1 MRRENKISKTYA
13 KAAIM
18 MAMAAAAIAIVVVV
32 IMFKSVN
39 AHNGDSKAPIYED
52 ISSKQ
57 TLSED
62 GGNRILV
69 EVTEK
74 ADSAD
79 AIADYIDGLVN
90 EMLEGKYDRF
100 ISELALDEIEKFG
113 YVPMDDDYGL
123 YTSYLEDMRV
133 RTLGCDIVYVYQV
146 NKRNS
151 HYTAVVY
158 GLKLKE
164 GITEPVYNYEDAV
177 KLGFT
182 VFKESN
188 GSLTMVPFHIGLL
201 DEYYSL
207 VGFRMS
213 DEHSRK
219 TENEECQDNTENI
232 LLDEYEN
239 NFKDNPNIKSY
250 TEDELIKE
258 VYGEDRYSID

>member
-1 MRRENKISKTYA
+1 MRRENKSSKTYA
-13 KAAIM
+13 KAAII
-18 MAMAAAAIAIVVVV
+18 MAMAAAAIVVV

-39 AHNGDSKAPIYED
+39 AHNSDSKASIYED

-57 TLSED
+57 TLLED
-62 GGNRILV
+62 SGNRILV

-123 YTSYLEDMRV
+123 YTSYLEEMRV
-133 RTLGCDIVYVYQV
+133 RMLGCDIVYVYQV
-146 NKRNS
+146 NKRNN

-158 GLKLKE
+158 GLKQKE

-182 VFKESN
+182 VFKESK
-188 GSLTMVPFHIGLL
+188 GSLTMTPFHIGLL
-201 DEYYSL
+201 DEYYAL

-213 DEHSRK
+213 DEYKESHSRQA
-219 TENEECQDNTENI
+219 ENEEYQDNTGNI
-232 LLDEYEN
+232 LPDEYGNNQED

-250 TEDELIKE
+250 ERILKGTSGD
-258 VYGEDRYSID
+258 

>member
-1 MRRENKISKTYA
+1 MRRENKSSKTYA

-18 MAMAAAAIAIVVVV
+18 MAMAAAAIVVVV
-32 IMFKSVN
+32 ITFKSVN
-39 AHNGDSKAPIYED
+39 APNGGSKAPIYED

-62 GGNRILV
+62 SGNRILV

-113 YVPMDDDYGL
+113 YTSMDDDYGL

-133 RTLGCDIVYVYQV
+133 RMLGCDIVYVYQV

-158 GLKLKE
+158 GLKQKE

-213 DEHSRK
+213 DEYKESHSRQA
-219 TENEECQDNTENI
+219 ENEECQDNTENI
-232 LLDEYEN
+232 LLDDCED
-239 NFKDNPNIKSY
+239 NFKDNPSIKSY
-250 TEDELIKE
+250 ERILKGTSGD
-258 VYGEDRYSID
+258 

>member
-13 KAAIM
+13 KAAII
-18 MAMAAAAIAIVVVV
+18 MAMAAAAIVVVV

-39 AHNGDSKAPIYED
+39 AHNGGSKASIYED

-90 EMLEGKYDRF
+90 KMLEGKYDRF

-123 YTSYLEDMRV
+123 FTSYLEDTRV
-133 RTLGCDIVYVYQV
+133 RMLGCDIVYVYQV

-158 GLKLKE
+158 GLKLKK

>member
-1 MRRENKISKTYA
+1 MRRESKSSKTYA
-13 KAAIM
+13 KAAII
-18 MAMAAAAIAIVVVV
+18 MAMSAAAIVVVV

-39 AHNGDSKAPIYED
+39 AHNGDSKASIYED

-133 RTLGCDIVYVYQV
+133 RMLGCDIVYVYQV

-158 GLKLKE
+158 GLKQKE

-182 VFKESN
+182 VFKEGD
-188 GSLTMVPFHIGLL
+188 GSLTMTPFHIGLL
-201 DEYYSL
+201 DECYAL

-213 DEHSRK
+213 DEYRELQFRQD
-219 TENEECQDNTENI
+219 ENEECQDNTGNI
-232 LLDEYEN
+232 LPDEYGNNQED

-250 TEDELIKE
+250 ERILKGTSGD
-258 VYGEDRYSID
+258 